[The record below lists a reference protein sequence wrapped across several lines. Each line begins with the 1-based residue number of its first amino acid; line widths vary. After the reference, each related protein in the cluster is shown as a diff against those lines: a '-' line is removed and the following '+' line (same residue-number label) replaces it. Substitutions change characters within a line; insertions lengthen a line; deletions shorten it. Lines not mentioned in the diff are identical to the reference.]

1 MANQPSNQPQR
12 VDLYQPMIAVR
23 PGPQP
28 LAIRVGVPNGT
39 SISEGVPSG
48 QLKIESY
55 ILLSALPEEL
65 RRRVE
70 LAVQAL
76 LAGR

>member
-1 MANQPSNQPQR
+1 MAQR
-12 VDLYQPMIAVR
+12 VDLFQPIIADK
-23 PGPQP
+23 PGAPP
-28 LAIRVGVPNGT
+28 LALRIGVLNQN
-39 SISEGVPSG
+39 SISEGVPQGG
-48 QLKIESY
+48 QVKAETY
-55 ILLSALPEEL
+55 VLLSALPEDL